1 MISCVIRTVA
11 RWHEDTTIDGQS
23 WTVISSI
30 PTNKTRKITRS
41 DLSAGLHVSQKKG
54 STKNPPTPRC
64 HRNLHR
70 YIEEN
75 LLSLNLLV
83 SEMFPVSAVCLNGCE
98 HDYKPV
104 IPTFGNL
111 VLTENTEEIF
121 RTRCLTPIRQENVDS
136 FGLFF

>member
-83 SEMFPVSAVCLNGCE
+83 SEMFPVSAVCLTGCE
-98 HDYKPV
+98 HDNKPV

-121 RTRCLTPIRQENVDS
+121 RTRCLTPIRQQNVDS

>member
-1 MISCVIRTVA
+1 MSAKRKEVL
-11 RWHEDTTIDGQS
+11 
-23 WTVISSI
+23 
-30 PTNKTRKITRS
+30 KTHPLQDVTGTCIGT
-41 DLSAGLHVSQKKG
+41 
-54 STKNPPTPRC
+54 
-64 HRNLHR
+64 
-70 YIEEN
+70 

-98 HDYKPV
+98 HDNKPV

-121 RTRCLTPIRQENVDS
+121 RTRCLTPIRQQNVDS

>member
-41 DLSAGLHVSQKKG
+41 VLSAGLHVSQKKG

-64 HRNLHR
+64 QSLHR
-70 YIEEN
+70 YIEVN
-75 LLSLNLLV
+75 LLSLNLLI

-98 HDYKPV
+98 HDNKPV

-121 RTRCLTPIRQENVDS
+121 RTRCLTPIRQQNVDS